1 MIGMLNNTKLN
12 VVIVLHANHANE
24 LSNEFAN
31 AIQKLVKITLLN
43 QSVLLKGVN
52 DSISVLSELSLRLF
66 DLGILPYYLHM
77 LDKVSGAE
85 HFLISDERAIQL
97 HQSLKKNLSG
107 YLVPKLVRDENLAA
121 KTWV

>member
-1 MIGMLNNTKLN
+1 
-12 VVIVLHANHANE
+12 VLHTNHANE
-24 LSNEFAN
+24 LSNAFAN
-31 AIQKLVKITLLN
+31 AIQKLEKITLLN

-52 DSISVLSELSLRLF
+52 DSVSVLSELSLRLF

-97 HQSLKKNLSG
+97 HQGLKKNLSG